1 MRRRTL
7 HFNNDCISMKILVL
21 ALSGIGDAL
30 MFTPALSSLKKIYP
44 DSEIDCLVMYK
55 GVSDIYKNLE
65 EISEVKYWDFLDKP
79 KIESLSFVMGLR
91 GKYDI
96 SINIYPSNR
105 KEYNLINFLIG
116 ARKRVAVK
124 YLRRDFVNL
133 GFLNN
138 VRIEEND
145 SLHNVEENVKLIE
158 KISGSRIKDVS
169 GLILNITQEDE
180 NYARNFLIEN
190 NISENETV
198 IGFHPGCSTLK
209 NHANRRWSTKKFAE
223 LAGLFINKRH
233 ARVLI
238 FGGPEEYELKV
249 EIIKHAGSKNII
261 AVETDSLIHTAAVMK
276 RCNLFVTNDSSLMH
290 VASALKL
297 KVVALIGPTNP
308 NYIHP
313 WKTEHRIAS
322 LNLECSPC
330 FYYSPKPLTCSR
342 KDVKFKC
349 IKELP
354 SELVYKL
361 SEELLDVGK

>member
-1 MRRRTL
+1 MK
-7 HFNNDCISMKILVL
+7 KILVI

-30 MFTPALSSLKKIYP
+30 MFTPALSALKKVCP

-55 GVSDIYKNLE
+55 GVSDIYQNLD
-65 EISEVKYWDFLDKP
+65 EISEVKYWDFLNRS
-79 KIESLSFVMGLR
+79 KIESLSFVLGLR
-91 GKYDI
+91 RKYDI
-96 SINIYPSNR
+96 SINVYPSNR

-116 ARKRVAVK
+116 APKRAAVK
-124 YLRRDFVNL
+124 YLRKDFVNL

-158 KISGSRIKDVS
+158 MVSGGSIGNVS
-169 GLILNITQEDE
+169 GLILNLTPENE
-180 NYARNFLIEN
+180 NYARNFLIEH
-190 NISENETV
+190 NIGEDETV

-209 NHANRRWSTKKFAE
+209 NHANRRWSAKNFAE
-223 LAGLFINKRH
+223 LAGLFIKNRN

-238 FGGPEEYELKV
+238 FGGPEERELKE
-249 EIIKHAGSKNII
+249 EIIKHSGNENII

-290 VASALKL
+290 VASALQL

-308 NYIHP
+308 NYIRP

-330 FYYSPKPLTCSR
+330 FYYSPKPLSCGR
-342 KDVKFKC
+342 NDVKFKC

-354 SELVYKL
+354 VELVYKL
-361 SEELLDVGK
+361 SEELLRSGK

>member
-1 MRRRTL
+1 
-7 HFNNDCISMKILVL
+7 MKILVI

-30 MFTPALSSLKKIYP
+30 MFTPALAALKKIYP
-44 DSEIDCLVMYK
+44 GSEIDCLVMYK

-65 EISEVKYWDFLDKP
+65 EISEVIYWDFLNRS

-96 SINIYPSNR
+96 SINVYPSNR

-116 ARKRVAVK
+116 ARKRAAVK
-124 YLRRDFVNL
+124 YLRKDFMNL

-145 SLHNVEENVKLIE
+145 SLHNVEENIKLIE
-158 KISGSRIKDVS
+158 KISGGRFDNIE
-169 GLILNITQEDE
+169 GLILNLTDDDKKYAQNFLREHNIGEDE
-180 NYARNFLIEN
+180 TI
-190 NISENETV
+190 

-209 NHANRRWSTKKFAE
+209 NHANRRWSPEKFAR
-223 LAGLFINKRH
+223 LAKEFIDKRK

-238 FGGPEEYELKV
+238 FGGPEERGLKE
-249 EIIKHAGSKNII
+249 EIVKHAGASNVL
-261 AVETDSLIHTAAVMK
+261 AVETDSLIHTAAVMQK
-276 RCNLFVTNDSSLMH
+276 CNLFVTNDSSLMH

-308 NYIHP
+308 NYIRP
-313 WKTEHRIAS
+313 WKTVHRIAS
-322 LNLECSPC
+322 IGLECSPC
-330 FYYSPKPLTCSR
+330 FYYSPKPLTCGR

-354 SELVYKL
+354 VELVYQL
-361 SEELLDVGK
+361 SEELLDQGK